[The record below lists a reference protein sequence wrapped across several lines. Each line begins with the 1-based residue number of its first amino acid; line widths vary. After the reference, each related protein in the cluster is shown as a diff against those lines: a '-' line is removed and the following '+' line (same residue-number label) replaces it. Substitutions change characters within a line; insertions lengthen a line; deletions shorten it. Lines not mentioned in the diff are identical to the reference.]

1 MGKAL
6 RLDKGQIE
14 AVDDAMAMVL
24 SSKTHAERINI
35 GFNIWLSARNMLM
48 IHLRKSHPDWSENIL
63 LKEVAK
69 RLSHGAV

>member
-24 SSKTHAERINI
+24 RKKSHAERIGI
-35 GFNIWLSARNMLM
+35 GFNIWLSARNMLTA
-48 IHLRKSHPDWSENIL
+48 HLKRSHPDWNEDML
-63 LKEVAK
+63 QKEVSR